1 MSIETKIL
9 RELEKAPRSQR
20 ELKKKLG
27 NDRKV
32 TAALASLLARD
43 KIARKGERY
52 QLAGRKQRGIL
63 CQLVKLG
70 GRFGFAQPLDGS
82 GDIFIPGR
90 CLLGAM
96 PGDEIEVEL
105 FEHPRLPGSREGEVV
120 AITAP
125 RDEFVG
131 TVERTESGRLAVVPS
146 DAPQT
151 PILLR
156 RSCADQVQPGDKAAI
171 RLVRRGDHHDE
182 HRAEVARN
190 FGTAQLAKNCAQG
203 VLYAHQ
209 IQKPFPEEVCREA
222 EALEGFAIPAEELEK
237 RMDLRDWPI
246 FTIDSAS
253 TKDIDDAISL
263 SATENGWLLGVHIAD
278 VSWFVTPHSELD
290 KEALRRGTSV
300 YYADQVV
307 PMLPKQLSNGV
318 CSLNPDEDRLAFS
331 CLMELDRQGGLQG
344 YRFAKTVIR
353 SRVKGVYAELNAL
366 LEGSQDAA
374 LAEKYAQVADQL
386 PDMIALYKLL
396 EKRRE
401 SRGGMEIESG
411 EAKLKLDENG
421 CCVDVVK
428 AVRGQTEEMIESFM
442 LQANTCAALEGRSRG
457 LPFVYRVHTAPESDR
472 VDSLKK
478 LLHAVGL
485 NCRFAGE
492 IPTPLEL
499 SRLLDETR
507 NTPLERPVHTAV
519 LRTMSK
525 AKYESLPKGHFSL
538 ALTDYAHF
546 TSPIRRYP
554 DLAIHRILSQA
565 LAGQEADSL
574 QKRFGN
580 FAQTASLQSS
590 QREVAAMQAEREI
603 EACYKAEYMKPRVGQ
618 VFAGVVSGVAPHG
631 LYVQLPN
638 TVEGM
643 IRAENLAKGPLNL
656 IEGVA
661 LSDPLTG
668 RLWQLGSEVQVK
680 CTGVSVPAGNVD
692 FELA

>member
-20 ELKKKLG
+20 ELKKRLG
-27 NDRKV
+27 NDKKV
-32 TAALASLLARD
+32 AGALQALLSQN
-43 KIARKGERY
+43 KIARKGDRY
-52 QLAGRKQRGIL
+52 QLAGRKQRGIP
-63 CQLVKLG
+63 CRLVKLG
-70 GRFGFAQPLDGS
+70 GRFGFAQPLDES

-131 TVERTESGRLAVVPS
+131 TVQVTDTGRLAVVPS

-156 RSCADQVQPGDKAAI
+156 RACADQVQPGDKAAI

-182 HRAEVARN
+182 HRAEVVRN
-190 FGTAQLAKNCAQG
+190 FGTALLAKNCAQG

-209 IQKPFPEEVCREA
+209 IEKPFPEAVCQEA
-222 EALEGFAIPAEELEK
+222 AALESFTIPQSEVENRL
-237 RMDLRDWPI
+237 DLRGWPI

-263 SATENGWLLGVHIAD
+263 SATETGWKLGVHIAD

-318 CSLNPDEDRLAFS
+318 CSLNPGEDRLAFS
-331 CLMELDRQGGLQG
+331 CLMELDKEGGLQS
-344 YRFAKTVIR
+344 YRFAKTLIR

-366 LEGSQDAA
+366 LDGSQDAA
-374 LAEKYAQVADQL
+374 LAEKYAEVADQL
-386 PDMIALYKLL
+386 PNMIALYKLL

-401 SRGGMEIESG
+401 RRGGMDIESG

-421 CCVDVVK
+421 RCVDVIK

-442 LQANTCAALEGRSRG
+442 LQANTCAALEGRTRG
-457 LPFVYRVHTAPESDR
+457 IPFVYRVHTAPENDR

-485 NCRFAGE
+485 NCGFAGE
-492 IPTPLEL
+492 TPTPLEL

-507 NTPLERPVHTAV
+507 GTPLERPVHTAV

-525 AKYESLPKGHFSL
+525 AKYEALPKGHFSL
-538 ALTDYAHF
+538 ALSDYAHF

-565 LAGQEADSL
+565 LAGSDAQAM

-580 FAQTASLQSS
+580 FAQAASLQSS
-590 QREVAAMQAEREI
+590 QRELAAMQAEREI
-603 EACYKAEYMKPRVGQ
+603 ESCYKAEYMKPRVGQ
-618 VFAGVVSGVAPHG
+618 TFTGVVSGVAPHG

-643 IRAENLAKGPLNL
+643 IRAENLSRSPLNL

-680 CTGVSVPAGNVD
+680 CTGASVPAGTVD
-692 FELA
+692 FELV